1 MIKKTTPDGKSIL
14 YSYDQKGNKIA
25 ETTPSGTTNY
35 EYDQLNRLV
44 KVIAPNGDETVYT
57 YNAVGN
63 RSQVTHPN
71 NTVTEYTY
79 DKLNRLTNLVNLKS
93 SGGVISSHKHILGK
107 EGNRIKVIENSG
119 RTVKYQYDEL
129 YRLTEEE
136 ITKADGT
143 TRTITYSYDKVGNRL
158 SKTDDGV
165 TINYSYNANDRLLT
179 EGSTTYTYDDNG
191 NTIAKSTPTGVTNY
205 SYNHQ
210 NKLVRAEIN
219 DDAGTKVIEYAYDT
233 QGNRVKKTVDGAVT
247 KYLVDTNR
255 RHAQVLEER
264 DSRGNLKVS
273 YVYGDDLLSQN
284 RNGAKSY
291 YYYDGLG
298 STRALTD
305 NTGNVTD
312 TYNYDAFGN
321 LLERTGSTK
330 NNYQFTEEQYDPN
343 IGFYYLR
350 ARYMNPSIGRFV
362 TMDTWEGNNYDPR
375 SLHKYLYCG
384 NDPINRIDPSGHF
397 FGGVIG
403 VAFNLSISNS
413 IRAYQFEY
421 YDMLLKNV
429 IDAKEISDIMLD
441 TAVRLQDVCLQ
452 LVAEG
457 KWYEGIT
464 MNAYNTARAQE
475 AKGYKVLS
483 LALAKNMYDMGVGFM
498 DMVQLELNLSALSE
512 DFDDHEIGLGSLIDK
527 YYGPGDPMDNI
538 ENNTE
543 EYLKKLGGFK
553 EVNSQMKEILNE
565 LFDSEYKAARKG
577 KDKILEFMKK
587 LL

>member
-1 MIKKTTPDGKSIL
+1 M
-14 YSYDQKGNKIA
+14 
-25 ETTPSGTTNY
+25 
-35 EYDQLNRLV
+35 
-44 KVIAPNGDETVYT
+44 
-57 YNAVGN
+57 
-63 RSQVTHPN
+63 
-71 NTVTEYTY
+71 
-79 DKLNRLTNLVNLKS
+79 
-93 SGGVISSHKHILGK
+93 
-107 EGNRIKVIENSG
+107 
-119 RTVKYQYDEL
+119 
-129 YRLTEEE
+129 
-136 ITKADGT
+136 
-143 TRTITYSYDKVGNRL
+143 
-158 SKTDDGV
+158 
-165 TINYSYNANDRLLT
+165 
-179 EGSTTYTYDDNG
+179 
-191 NTIAKSTPTGVTNY
+191 
-205 SYNHQ
+205 
-210 NKLVRAEIN
+210 RAEIN

-284 RNGAKSY
+284 RNGAKLY
-291 YYYDGLG
+291 YHYNGLG

-305 NTGNVTD
+305 STGTVTD

-330 NNYQFTEEQYDPN
+330 NNYQFTGEQYDPN

-397 FGGVIG
+397 FAIG
-403 VAFNLSISNS
+403 LTVNLTTRSVLKKI
-413 IRAYQFEY
+413 QFDY

-457 KWYEGIT
+457 KWYSGIT
-464 MNAYNTARAQE
+464 MDAYNTARAQE

-483 LALAKNMYDMGVGFM
+483 LALAKNMYDMGVSFM
-498 DMVQLELNLSALSE
+498 NMVEFSYK
-512 DFDDHEIGLGSLIDK
+512 DHKIGLGSLIDK
-527 YYGPGDPMDNI
+527 YYDRC
-538 ENNTE
+538 
-543 EYLKKLGGFK
+543 F
-553 EVNSQMKEILNE
+553 
-565 LFDSEYKAARKG
+565 
-577 KDKILEFMKK
+577 
-587 LL
+587 